1 MVRSFS
7 RGRQIISTSDP
18 LVVMFCVSN
27 YKQRRYEQQ
36 TKKFLLSAFILV
48 CDPNQLKMALKS
60 FLPLNFRRALRMT
73 STNQESWAYLEKRRK
88 REEND

>member
-1 MVRSFS
+1 MEKYNIYISARNHDRLAKQIIHWTNEMVRSFS

-36 TKKFLLSAFILV
+36 TKKFLLSAFI
-48 CDPNQLKMALKS
+48 
-60 FLPLNFRRALRMT
+60 
-73 STNQESWAYLEKRRK
+73 
-88 REEND
+88 